1 MHYKG
6 LDHVGF
12 TVSDLDRS
20 IPFYTFL
27 LGEQPVGRLM
37 WEPDRDEFTG
47 RIVGYPG
54 LRLEG
59 AFWQLPGGLVLE
71 LLQYH
76 HPETGFVDMETY
88 NVGSGHLGLETEDIW
103 AEFERLRDHVQFRN
117 NEPVQIPSG
126 PAKGGWAVYM
136 RDPDGITIE
145 LVQGPA

>member
-1 MHYKG
+1 
-6 LDHVGF
+6 
-12 TVSDLDRS
+12 VSDLDRS

-27 LGEQPVGRLM
+27 LGTEPVGRLM

-59 AFWQLPGGLVLE
+59 AFWELPGGPVLE

-76 HPETGFVDMETY
+76 EPATGRVDMETY
-88 NVGSGHLGLETEDIW
+88 NVGSGHLGLETEDIK
-103 AEFERLRDHVQFRN
+103 ADFERLRDHVAFRHP
-117 NEPVQIPSG
+117 EPVQIPSG
-126 PAKGGWAVYM
+126 PAKGGWAIYM

-145 LVQGPA
+145 LVQPPA